1 MCLGILKTGTNVAEK
16 KILHHNFTDAMYNDT
31 LFGYDL
37 FLHDEQIAIHAS
49 LTQSKQFDYVNTQ
62 GNHVDSDEQEE
73 EEEED
78 VVNSRWKLP
87 EKVCQRKDLAF
98 ELFTNGRVQT
108 GCWNVVFCARPTV
121 LLTVAGAWK

>member
-1 MCLGILKTGTNVAEK
+1 MLAEK
-16 KILHHNFTDAMYNDT
+16 KTLHHNFTDDMYNDT

-37 FLHDEQIAIHAS
+37 FLHDEQIAIHTS

-62 GNHVDSDEQEE
+62 ENHVDSDEPEE

-87 EKVCQRKDLAF
+87 EKVC
-98 ELFTNGRVQT
+98 
-108 GCWNVVFCARPTV
+108 
-121 LLTVAGAWK
+121 